1 MSSSSGVTA
10 PRFVVF
16 EGVDGVGKSTLATAL
31 TRYYA
36 ATMPAVPVYHSSF
49 PGSEPGTL
57 GAWVYRFHH
66 NDAVDA
72 PSPASVAPPALQ
84 LLHVAAHV
92 DAITTRLVP
101 AFHHGS
107 TVILDRYWWST
118 YAYAR
123 LHLPPDVAWALVD
136 AERPFWREMPHPI
149 VLYVTRARSLKAYE
163 LDAEAHTAIDRA
175 YREVIVEERGQGV
188 QVHDLGNEGPLQETW
203 AALLKILGLPDAR
216 MENSV

>member
-1 MSSSSGVTA
+1 VTA

-72 PSPASVAPPALQ
+72 PPASVAPPALQ

-123 LHLPPDVAWALVD
+123 LHLPRMAWALVD
-136 AERPFWREMPHPI
+136 AERPFWREMPHP
-149 VLYVTRARSLKAYE
+149 LSSTSHARAASRLMNSMPRP
-163 LDAEAHTAIDRA
+163 TAIDRA

-188 QVHDLGNEGPLQETW
+188 FMIWATRGRYKRHGPHF
-203 AALLKILGLPDAR
+203 
-216 MENSV
+216 